1 MREGGSRTHL
11 LQRLQAAKRGL
22 RSDVIVWVHNH
33 KCAGFPHAYKP
44 LAIANQDSPESMMKE
59 RMVLTRLF
67 FNEHF
72 FDAMPA
78 QSLGAIDRASETVCR
93 DLRSILVRPSA
104 KAALRRTGKWQSEGG
119 DAIQWPDPA
128 AAAAA
133 LFDL

>member
-59 RMVLTRLF
+59 RMVVTRLF

-72 FDAMPA
+72 LTPCLLNP
-78 QSLGAIDRASETVCR
+78 LGR
-93 DLRSILVRPSA
+93 
-104 KAALRRTGKWQSEGG
+104 
-119 DAIQWPDPA
+119 
-128 AAAAA
+128 
-133 LFDL
+133 